1 LETDEFE
8 PKEVEAKVETSALI
22 ELKKKEIAD
31 LKAKAKTEKM
41 ELQTKAAEQRA
52 LLRDDKKIL
61 KQKLDQILKLIY
73 DYRKLKAAEKKDTD
87 ILDKIQ
93 LLLHDESTTK

>member
-1 LETDEFE
+1 METDEFE
-8 PKEVEAKVETSALI
+8 PKEVEAKVETSELI

-61 KQKLDQILKLIY
+61 KQKLDQIFKLIY

>member
-1 LETDEFE
+1 METDEFE

-93 LLLHDESTTK
+93 LLLHDESGKQ

>member
-1 LETDEFE
+1 METDEFE

>member
-1 LETDEFE
+1 METDEFE
-8 PKEVEAKVETSALI
+8 PKEVEAKVETNDLI
-22 ELKKKEIAD
+22 EQKKKEIAD
-31 LKAKAKTEKM
+31 LKAKAKAEKK